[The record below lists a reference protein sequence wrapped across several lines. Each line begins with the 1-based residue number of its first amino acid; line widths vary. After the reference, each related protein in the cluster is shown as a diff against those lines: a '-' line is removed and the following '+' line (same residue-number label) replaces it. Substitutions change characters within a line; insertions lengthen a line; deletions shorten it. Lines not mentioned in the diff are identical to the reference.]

1 MGRTNPCILRGRGHN
16 RATTPPAQHRSNSGQ
31 RIALA
36 RVKRAT
42 SQLARWHTE
51 YEEALSNAHHLGV
64 PDGALEG
71 SGGTRRRSTQTSGSR
86 TTSPSLSGVGHTGR
100 VVDDERPET
109 GQTDGKPLGGAP
121 GEIAGIEGLRDS
133 VPAEIRDVSFPITV
147 RGYDRRAVDDYVKQV
162 NRVIAELEV
171 GRSPQAAVRH
181 ALDRVGE
188 QTSGIL
194 KRAGETAE
202 EIVAG
207 ARTEADETIASAKSD
222 AAKIRADASSQ
233 ADETIAN
240 AKSEGEE
247 TTARANAEAEELLAR
262 SRAEAADHLKRVQE
276 EVKALQD
283 SAEKRMRELEADTD
297 AIRKQRGELVEE
309 IRQLVGRLEEIVG
322 GAGAR
327 SPDRQPSEQPT
338 EVVAADD
345 SPQ

>member
-1 MGRTNPCILRGRGHN
+1 MSYQALAFCEAGGHN
-16 RATTPPAQHRSNSGQ
+16 RATTSPAQHRSKSAQ

-64 PDGALEG
+64 PDGALG
-71 SGGTRRRSTQTSGSR
+71 DSGARRRRPTQTSGGP
-86 TTSPSLSGVGHTGR
+86 TNAPPLSGVGHTGR
-100 VVDDERPET
+100 VVGDERPET
-109 GQTDGKPLGGAP
+109 DRMDGKPLGDAP
-121 GEIAGIEGLRDS
+121 GDTPGIDDLRDS

-147 RGYDRRAVDDYVKQV
+147 RGYDRRSVDDYVKQV

-194 KRAGETAE
+194 KRAGQTAE

-207 ARTEADETIASAKSD
+207 ASTEAEETIAIAKSD
-222 AAKIRADASSQ
+222 AEKIKADASSQ

-240 AKSEGEE
+240 ARSEGEE
-247 TTARANAEAEELLAR
+247 TTARANAEAEEVLAR
-262 SRAEAADHLKRVQE
+262 SRAEAADRLKRVQE
-276 EVKALQD
+276 EVKALQG

-309 IRQLVGRLEEIVG
+309 IRRLVERLEEIVG

-327 SPDRQPSEQPT
+327 FPDGQPSEQPT
-338 EVVAADD
+338 EVVAAEDR
-345 SPQ
+345 PQ

>member
-1 MGRTNPCILRGRGHN
+1 LRGRGHN
-16 RATTPPAQHRSNSGQ
+16 RATTTSAKHRSDSAR

-51 YEEALSNAHHLGV
+51 YEEALSSAQHLGV
-64 PDGALEG
+64 PDGALED
-71 SGGTRRRSTQTSGSR
+71 SGAKQRATTPISGSR
-86 TTSPSLSGVGHTGR
+86 TAPSLPGVSDTGR
-100 VVDDERPET
+100 VVDDERPAT
-109 GQTDGKPLGGAP
+109 GQMDRKPSAGAP
-121 GEIAGIEGLRDS
+121 VETPDIHGLRDA
-133 VPAEIRDVSFPITV
+133 VPAEIRDVSFPVSV
-147 RGYDRRAVDDYVKQV
+147 RGYDRRAVDEYVKQV

-188 QTSGIL
+188 QTSGVL

-207 ARTEADETIASAKSD
+207 ARTEAAETIASAKSD
-222 AAKIRADASSQ
+222 AEKIRVDASSQ
-233 ADETIAN
+233 ADETIAR
-240 AKSEGEE
+240 ARSEGEE
-247 TTARANAEAEELLAR
+247 TTARANAEAEEVLAR
-262 SRAEAADHLKRVQE
+262 SRAEAADHLKQVQD

-283 SAEKRMRELEADTD
+283 SAEKRMRELETDTD

-309 IRQLVGRLEEIVG
+309 IRQLAGRLEEIVG

-327 SPDRQPSEQPT
+327 FPDRQPSEQLT
-338 EVVAADD
+338 EVVVAAEP
-345 SPQ
+345 PQ